1 MTLTMTEL
9 AAHPSRLQGL
19 HPVERAPFTR
29 IFGSA
34 VPAESRT
41 AVSRVLLVDGLPG
54 FRAGVAQ
61 LLHANGEVE
70 IVGATGHGDDAVRLA
85 TILQP
90 DVVLLDVDL
99 IDGPLCIKGIVAASP
114 STRVVALTGSQ
125 DPERIL
131 AALRAGAT
139 SYLSKDASGTD
150 LAEAVRTTIADGAPL
165 NAPVA
170 PTALLRGSGQPTYD
184 RVPRGSTVAQVADED
199 ARDAPEGGKLTN
211 RETQVLTLLAKGCSN
226 KVLADTLCISEATV
240 KAHLTKIFRSI
251 GVLDRTQAALWA
263 YRQGYGD
270 PLTTK

>member
-9 AAHPSRLQGL
+9 AKQPSRLQAL

-29 IFGSA
+29 IFGAA
-34 VPAESRT
+34 VPATGKT
-41 AVSRVLLVDGLPG
+41 AVSRVLLADGLPA

-61 LLHANGEVE
+61 LLHANGDVE
-70 IVGATGHGDDAVRLA
+70 IVGATGRGDEAIRLA

-114 STRVVALTGSQ
+114 STRVVALTSSQ

-139 SYLSKDASGTD
+139 SYLSTDASGED
-150 LAEAVRTTIADGAPL
+150 LAEAVRTTNADGRAPL

-170 PTALLRGSGQPTYD
+170 ATALLEGSGQPTYH
-184 RVPRGSTVAQVADED
+184 RVPRESTVARLADED
-199 ARDAPEGGKLTN
+199 
-211 RETQVLTLLAKGCSN
+211 
-226 KVLADTLCISEATV
+226 
-240 KAHLTKIFRSI
+240 
-251 GVLDRTQAALWA
+251 
-263 YRQGYGD
+263 
-270 PLTTK
+270 